1 MQLKIR
7 KSVITVVLYAVFIIP
22 LTAGILPDNATLTTR
37 IRALA
42 KSHPSLCSVS
52 TVCTT
57 AGGTDLLAL
66 TIGRG
71 ENGEKPGIA
80 ILGGIDGRYIH
91 SRQMA
96 ISFAEEILR
105 RADEPEISAL
115 LDQVTFYVL
124 PDVSPEASAQYFSG
138 LKFERN
144 FNSNSTDNDRDFAI
158 GEDPAEDLNGDG
170 MITLVRI
177 ADPTGTF
184 LPSSADNRIMV
195 TADPAKGE
203 KGIFT
208 VISEGIDNDGDGLY
222 NEDGEGGVA
231 FNSNFSHNYEEFGLN
246 AGTHA
251 LSETETRAV
260 ADFLYDHFNIYMTIA
275 FGPQDNL
282 SQPAKA
288 ATRPPQRGKK
298 PDGILKSDETVN
310 KLASDIWKEKT
321 GAKGSPSAPFTTGNF
336 TEWAYYDYGRYSFS
350 TPGWWVQTEKG
361 ENTGVALMK
370 NRPQADDIFIPW
382 APVSGDRFDGR
393 LAEVGGIRPF
403 ATTVPPDSLMPKI
416 TGDNFSFITALAAYH
431 PDIELTG
438 LKVDKADD
446 NLWRITVKVY
456 NNGIF
461 PTCSEIGDVNKF
473 VRRAQLTIVP
483 GKDQTLISGQMRQAL
498 PRLEG
503 NRAIEYS
510 WLITGKGKISI
521 KAGAANCGFSTLNAE
536 LK

>member
-7 KSVITVVLYAVFIIP
+7 KSVITALLSAVFILP
-22 LTAGILPDNATLTTR
+22 LTAGISPDNAMLTTR
-37 IRALA
+37 IRALV
-42 KSHPSLCSVS
+42 KSHPSMCSVS

-57 AGGTDLLAL
+57 TGGTDVLAL

-91 SRQMA
+91 SREMA

-105 RADEPEISAL
+105 RSSEPEISAL
-115 LDQVTFYVL
+115 LDKVTFYVL

-138 LKFERN
+138 MKYERN
-144 FNSNSTDNDRDFAI
+144 INSNSTDDDRDFAT

-177 ADPTGTF
+177 ADPAGNW

-195 TADPAKGE
+195 TADPSKGE
-203 KGIFT
+203 KGIYT

-222 NEDGEGGVA
+222 NEDSDGGVA
-231 FNSNFSHNYEEFGLN
+231 FNANFSHNYEEFGLN
-246 AGTHA
+246 TGTHA

-260 ADFLYDHFNIYMTIA
+260 ADFLYDRFNIYMTVA

-282 SQPAKA
+282 SQPLKT

-298 PDGILKSDETVN
+298 PDGMLKGDETVN
-310 KLASDIWKEKT
+310 NLASDIWKERT
-321 GAKGSPSAPFTTGNF
+321 GVKGSPAAAFTPGNF
-336 TEWAYYDYGRYSFS
+336 SEWAYYDYGRYSFS
-350 TPGWWVQTEKG
+350 TPGWWVQSEKG
-361 ENTGVALMK
+361 ENTGVALLK
-370 NRPQADDIFIPW
+370 NREKTDDIFIPW
-382 APVSGDRFDGR
+382 TPVNGDRFEGR
-393 LAEVGGIRPF
+393 QAEVGGIRPF
-403 ATTVPPDSLMPKI
+403 AATVPPDSLMPKI
-416 TGDNFSFITALAAYH
+416 KTDNFNFITALASYH
-431 PDIELTG
+431 PDIQLTG
-438 LKVDKADD
+438 LKVEKADD
-446 NLWRITVKVY
+446 NLWRVTVKVY
-456 NNGIF
+456 NNGLF
-461 PTCSEIGDVNKF
+461 PTCSEIGDANKF
-473 VRRAQLTIVP
+473 VRRAQLTIAP
-483 GKDQTLISGQMRQAL
+483 GKDQILISGQLRQAL

-503 NRAIEYS
+503 NRAMEYS

-521 KAGAANCGFSTLNAE
+521 KAGAVNCGFSTLSAE

>member
-1 MQLKIR
+1 MQLKFR
-7 KSVITVVLYAVFIIP
+7 KSVMTVVFSAVFIFP
-22 LTAGILPDNATLTTR
+22 LTAGVFPDNAALTTR

-42 KSHPSLCSVS
+42 KSHPSVCSVS

-57 AGGTDLLAL
+57 AGGVDILAL

-91 SRQMA
+91 SREMA
-96 ISFAEEILR
+96 ISFAEELLR
-105 RADEPEISAL
+105 RAGEPEINAL

-138 LKFERN
+138 LKYERN
-144 FNSNSTDNDRDFAI
+144 INSHNTDDDRDFAP
-158 GEDPAEDLNGDG
+158 GEDPVEDLNGDG

-177 ADPTGTF
+177 ADPAGTF
-184 LPSSADNRIMV
+184 LPSSVDNRIMV
-195 TADPAKGE
+195 TADPSKGE
-203 KGIFT
+203 KGIYT

-222 NEDGEGGVA
+222 NEDGDGGAA
-231 FNSNFSHNYEEFGLN
+231 FNANFSHNYEEFGLN
-246 AGTHA
+246 AGAHA

-260 ADFLYDHFNIYMTIA
+260 ADFLFDHFNIYMTVA

-282 SQPAKA
+282 SQPMKA
-288 ATRPPQRGKK
+288 ATKPPQRGKK
-298 PDGILKSDETVN
+298 PDGMLKSDETVN

-321 GAKGSPSAPFTTGNF
+321 GVKGSPAVSFTPGNF

-361 ENTGVALMK
+361 ENAPVALMK
-370 NRPQADDIFIPW
+370 NRMAADGIFVPW
-382 APVSGDRFDGR
+382 TPVSGDRFDGR
-393 LAEVGGIRPF
+393 QAEVGGIRPF
-403 ATTVPPDSLMPKI
+403 AATVPPDSLMPEI
-416 TGDNFSFITALAAYH
+416 IGMSERFITALASFH

-438 LKVDKADD
+438 LKVEKEDD

-456 NNGIF
+456 NNGLF
-461 PTCSEIGDVNKF
+461 PTSTEIGDANKF
-473 VRRAQLTIVP
+473 VRRAQLTITA
-483 GKDQTLISGQMRQAL
+483 GKDQTLISGQLRQAL

-503 NRAIEYS
+503 NRVMEYS

-521 KAGAANCGFSTLNAE
+521 KAGAVNCGFSTLNAE

>member
-7 KSVITVVLYAVFIIP
+7 KSVITVVLSAVFIIP
-22 LTAGILPDNATLTTR
+22 LTAGIFPDNAGLATR

-91 SRQMA
+91 SREIA

-105 RADEPEISAL
+105 RANEPEISAL

-124 PDVSPEASAQYFSG
+124 PDVSPEASAQYFSA

-144 FNSNSTDNDRDFAI
+144 FNSNSTDNDRDFAT

-177 ADPTGTF
+177 ADPAGTF

-195 TADPAKGE
+195 PADPAKGE
-203 KGIFT
+203 KGIYT

-246 AGTHA
+246 AGAHA

-260 ADFLYDHFNIYMTIA
+260 ADFLYDRSNIYMTVA

-298 PDGILKSDETVN
+298 PDGMLKSDETVN

-321 GAKGSPSAPFTTGNF
+321 GAKGSPAAAFTPGNF

-350 TPGWWVQTEKG
+350 TPGWWVQTDKG
-361 ENTGVALMK
+361 ENAGVALMK
-370 NRPQADDIFIPW
+370 NRPQADDVFIPW
-382 APVSGDRFDGR
+382 TPVSGDRFDGR
-393 LAEVGGIRPF
+393 KAEVGGIRPF
-403 ATTVPPDSLMPKI
+403 AATVPPDSLMPKI
-416 TGDNFSFITALAAYH
+416 ISDNFSFITALASYH

-438 LKVDKADD
+438 LKIEKADD
-446 NLWRITVKVY
+446 NLWRVTVKVY

-483 GKDQTLISGQMRQAL
+483 GKDQALISGKLRQAL

-503 NRAIEYS
+503 NRALEYS
-510 WLITGKGKISI
+510 WLITGKGKIMI
-521 KAGAANCGFSTLNAE
+521 KAGASNCGFSTLNAE

>member
-22 LTAGILPDNATLTTR
+22 LTAGIFPDNATLTTR

-91 SRQMA
+91 SREMA

-144 FNSNSTDNDRDFAI
+144 FNSNSTDNDRDFAT

-177 ADPTGTF
+177 ADPAGTF

-203 KGIFT
+203 KGIYT

-298 PDGILKSDETVN
+298 PDGMLKSDETVN

-321 GAKGSPSAPFTTGNF
+321 GAKGSPSAAIYNR
-336 TEWAYYDYGRYSFS
+336 ELHRM
-350 TPGWWVQTEKG
+350 
-361 ENTGVALMK
+361 GVL
-370 NRPQADDIFIPW
+370 
-382 APVSGDRFDGR
+382 
-393 LAEVGGIRPF
+393 
-403 ATTVPPDSLMPKI
+403 
-416 TGDNFSFITALAAYH
+416 
-431 PDIELTG
+431 
-438 LKVDKADD
+438 
-446 NLWRITVKVY
+446 
-456 NNGIF
+456 
-461 PTCSEIGDVNKF
+461 
-473 VRRAQLTIVP
+473 
-483 GKDQTLISGQMRQAL
+483 
-498 PRLEG
+498 
-503 NRAIEYS
+503 
-510 WLITGKGKISI
+510 
-521 KAGAANCGFSTLNAE
+521 
-536 LK
+536 